1 MRDFLLGRVV
11 EASELHQLALV
22 HLGRHPFRFLL
33 FLKASGESPGS
44 AGTVLH
50 PVVATLPP
58 VTVVPAATTVVAFV
72 NAPPNVV
79 AEVDAASLWVA
90 AVGVASTVV
99 VGAVATPPIVVAES
113 VAAAAAAVSLVYPT
127 FKTTRV
133 SVGTIKTTLGW
144 WKHCKQHQRW
154 RQDTSEK
161 NKNLYI
167 TFLYSKLPSKAA
179 TSRGFNLTLTLN

>member
-44 AGTVLH
+44 AGSVLH

-58 VTVVPAATTVVAFV
+58 VTVVPAAATVVAFV

-113 VAAAAAAVSLVYPT
+113 VAAAAAAAAAAVSLVSPT

-154 RQDTSEK
+154 RQD
-161 NKNLYI
+161 
-167 TFLYSKLPSKAA
+167 P
-179 TSRGFNLTLTLN
+179 